1 MKRLS
6 NKILNFGVALLLAF
20 ALVGCGGEEPITPD
34 NPNDNPID
42 NPNDNT
48 GDENKE
54 PEAPTIIENNGVGED
69 GKIALDRVLCAYYLG
84 NVWDNGV
91 ADYYVM
97 LSNDEY
103 GIGANG
109 FEVPMHQ
116 GGWILYL
123 DLWSTMS
130 ADTANAVLPEGTYE
144 FGTGR
149 GMGCFYS
156 EFSLASNNFEQ
167 VLVDG
172 EWLYD
177 IRDVFFKSGVVDVKR
192 TEKGYLIEVEVTTT
206 DDEVLSF
213 RYEGAIAFEDQSDDE
228 PWQPILDG
236 DVTIVPKKVTMYQY
250 GSYEEEN
257 CDNYVVMLFNTTN
270 ISADNMHPNE
280 VGGMRLLLDLY
291 PELGKGFVGEYS
303 VGTLTEGKNILE
315 KEPWVY
321 YPGCYWGTMALGTFL
336 EYISEDGSVLYSV
349 VKDGNITITLNP
361 DNTYTIAVN
370 AVNEKGNIIF
380 CDWTGTIDNN

>member
-54 PEAPTIIENNGVGED
+54 PEAPAIIENNGVGED
-69 GKIALDRVLCAYYLG
+69 GKIALDRVMCAYYLG

-177 IRDVFFKSGVVDVKR
+177 IRDVFFKSGVVDVKH
-192 TEKGYLIEVEVTTT
+192 TEKGYLIEGEVTTT

-250 GSYEEEN
+250 GSYEDEN

-361 DNTYTIAVN
+361 ANTYTIAVN
-370 AVNEKGNIIF
+370 VVNEKGNIIF
-380 CDWTGTIDNN
+380 CNWTGTIDNN